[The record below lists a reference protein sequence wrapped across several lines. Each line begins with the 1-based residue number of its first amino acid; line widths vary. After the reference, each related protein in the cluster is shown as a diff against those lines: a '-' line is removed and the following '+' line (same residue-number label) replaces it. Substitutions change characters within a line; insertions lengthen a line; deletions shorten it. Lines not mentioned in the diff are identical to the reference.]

1 MSEQKNKV
9 YYDES
14 VKIDLI
20 KPNPNQPRKEHLK
33 PDIESLADSIKNCG
47 LLQPISIRKSKGE
60 YVLVAGESRIEAFKF
75 LGKKTIPAIVHPETM
90 TTPQAAILSIV
101 ENYQRKDMSTLDT
114 FNSIASLL
122 SFQLSESNISSKLG
136 KSISFVNRI
145 KKIVNSGHKTISFID
160 SGSLN
165 SDVAL
170 QIYGLQIPE
179 ESIIEMI
186 EKASSGRWS
195 MNSLREYI
203 SKTSFAIS
211 GFPWVL
217 SEGEN
222 PCTECLH
229 RSDRQ
234 SDMFPES
241 NSSNA
246 VCMSKECHKKKLVS
260 YANKLIAECSPYRA
274 YCDVIK
280 DDSKPFL
287 VTCLS
292 EAPIRFRS
300 LGVITWGDLA
310 RSLSIDVII
319 NITDKWEK
327 VMCVSS
333 LEITR
338 KMEELNPSKR
348 VKVKEHERKISGE
361 TISLSDPLV
370 IPESC
375 EPIEVRFL
383 DRAWEIAEKL
393 GIETIECDNIDEVVE
408 LIISSLK

>member
-1 MSEQKNKV
+1 MSEPKNKV

-33 PDIESLADSIKNCG
+33 SDIESLADSIKNGG

-60 YVLVAGESRIEAFKF
+60 YILVAGESRIEAFKF
-75 LGKKTIPAIVHPETM
+75 LGKKVIPAMVHPETM

-101 ENYQRKDMSTLDT
+101 ENIQRKNMSALDT
-114 FNSIASLL
+114 FNAIASLL

-136 KSISFVNRI
+136 KPISFVNRI
-145 KKIVNSGHKTISFID
+145 KKIVNSGHKTISLID

-170 QIYGLQIPE
+170 QIYGLQITE
-179 ESIIEMI
+179 ETIIEMI
-186 EKASSGRWS
+186 DKASSGRWS
-195 MNSLREYI
+195 MDSLREYI

-222 PCTECLH
+222 PCTDCLH

-234 SDMFPES
+234 SDMFPDS
-241 NSSNA
+241 TVSNA
-246 VCMSKECHKKKLVS
+246 VCMSRECHSKKIILH
-260 YANKLIAECSPYRA
+260 AEKLITECAPYRA
-274 YCDVIK
+274 YADAIS
-280 DDSKPFL
+280 DTEKPYLIDCL
-287 VTCLS
+287 VD
-292 EAPIRFRS
+292 APVRFRS

-310 RSLSIDVII
+310 RSLSIDVIV
-319 NITDKWEK
+319 NITEDWKK

-361 TISLSDPLV
+361 SSNNIEPFIV
-370 IPESC
+370 PESD

-383 DRAWEIAEKL
+383 DCAWEIAEKL
-393 GIETIECDNIDEVVE
+393 GIDTTQCDKVDDVAE
-408 LIISSLK
+408 LIIKSIE